1 MIPRLACTARSQ
13 VSCYQG
19 ILVTSRQM
27 VRNSSVRGMFWWGH
41 DTLEDQAAR
50 KAADNR
56 KGLIAWTDPDKALEE
71 KKEYTWSPARVEDEA
86 LASIGMFTGMTN
98 HADVMKWMD
107 RKLNKAWWHTWAT
120 DPVHFQEEMKRKSH
134 NHLIASQ
141 LFLRDRLTTLGP
153 DLAAAHFLC
162 HRNCKVRFKG
172 HTHWTEL
179 EPDGTLK
186 IPALYVAGWYL
197 EAIEA
202 STADLVYE
210 GFQNFRNL
218 EHLKYLDLSYCNYLD
233 EWCMDRI
240 TGEFHDTL
248 EYLNISGCRG
258 INWNGLEC
266 IWRLRNLKTLVIKD
280 MDHVQDLTLICLML
294 LEVLPNLKIEGAD
307 YMDPTLLEGTEFE
320 HLMLDDTGT
329 HPRLEPGQLESI
341 EEEKGKLHN

>member
-1 MIPRLACTARSQ
+1 VQ
-13 VSCYQG
+13 
-19 ILVTSRQM
+19 
-27 VRNSSVRGMFWWGH
+27 NSSVRGMFWWGH
-41 DTLEDQAAR
+41 DTIEDQAAR
-50 KAADNR
+50 KADENR
-56 KGLIAWTDPDKALEE
+56 KGVIAWTDPDKDLEI
-71 KKEYTWSPARVEDEA
+71 KKEYTWNPARIEDEA
-86 LASIGMFTGMTN
+86 CTTVGMSTGMAN
-98 HADVMKWMD
+98 HADLMKWTE
-107 RKLNKAWWHTWAT
+107 RKIKKPMWITWMT
-120 DPVHFQEEMKRKSH
+120 DPVHFREEMKKRTH
-134 NHLIASQ
+134 NHLVVSQ
-141 LFLRDRLTTLGP
+141 LFLRTRLQALGP

-162 HRNCKVRFKG
+162 NRNCRVRFKG

-179 EPDGTLK
+179 EPNGELK
-186 IPALYVAGWYL
+186 IPALYVPGWYL

-218 EHLKYLDLSYCNYLD
+218 DHLKWLDLSYCQHMD

-307 YMDPTLLEGTEFE
+307 YLDPTLLEGTEFE
-320 HLMLDDTGT
+320 HLMLDDSGSN
-329 HPRLEPGQLESI
+329 PRLEPGQLESL
-341 EEEKGKLHN
+341 EKEKHKSQN